1 MKGRLHVMKLYKT
14 KLIKSGDVI
23 EVYQYEVERAV
34 GYKSKKT
41 VIPKETKYVDPETGE
56 ILTDEQVKIKNRQ
69 KNSIRQKMNLIRL
82 ANTNFRGKDVR
93 FLTLTFRENLQ
104 DIEKANK
111 IFNLFIKHLN
121 YQLKKKGKPT
131 IKYLVVIEFQKRG
144 AIHYHALTKMSF
156 TRVEII
162 RECWRKASK
171 EFGGNIDIKR
181 VDRVDNVGAYI
192 SKYMSKNN
200 EDLRLSG
207 KKQYWSSRNLE
218 KPIEVVGDQAES
230 YIEKLGL
237 KTKKIAYESSWTDE
251 YTGGKVQYKQY
262 NLRRQ

>member
-1 MKGRLHVMKLYKT
+1 MKLYKT

-23 EVYQYEVERAV
+23 EVYQYEVERAI
-34 GYKSKKT
+34 GYKSKRT
-41 VIPKETKYVDPETGE
+41 NTPKETEYHVDPETGE
-56 ILTDEQVKIKNRQ
+56 IITAEQAKIKNRQ

-111 IFNLFIKHLN
+111 IFNSFIKKLN
-121 YQLKKKGKPT
+121 YRMKKAGKPT

-144 AIHYHALTKMSF
+144 AIHYHALTKMNY

-171 EFGGNIDIKR
+171 EYGGNVDIKR
-181 VDRVDNVGAYI
+181 VDRIDNIGAYI
-192 SKYMSKNN
+192 SKYMSKSHD
-200 EDLRLSG
+200 DLRLSG

-218 KPIEVVGDQAES
+218 KPIELIGSHAES

-237 KTKKIAYESSWTDE
+237 KTKKITYETSWIDE
-251 YTGGKVQYKQY
+251 HTGGKVQYKQY

>member
-1 MKGRLHVMKLYKT
+1 MKLYTT
-14 KLIKSGDVI
+14 KLIRSGDVI
-23 EVYQYEVERAV
+23 EVYQYEEARAI
-34 GYKSKKT
+34 GYKAKKT
-41 VIPKETKYVDPETGE
+41 VIQKEKHVDPETGE
-56 ILTDEQVKIKNRQ
+56 ILTEEQVKIKNRQ
-69 KNSIRQKMNLIRL
+69 KNSIKQKMNLIRL
-82 ANTNFRGKDVR
+82 ANANFTGKDVR

-111 IFNLFIKHLN
+111 IFNLFIKNLN
-121 YQLKKKGKPT
+121 YRLKKAGKPA

-144 AIHYHALTKMSF
+144 AIHYHALTKMSY

-171 EFGGNIDIKR
+171 EYGGNIDIKR

-207 KKQYWSSRNLE
+207 KKQYWSSRGLK
-218 KPIEVVGDQAES
+218 KPIELIGDQAEKM
-230 YIEKLGL
+230 IEKLEL
-237 KTKKIAYESSWTDE
+237 KTKKIAYASSWRDE
-251 YTGGKVQYKQY
+251 FTGGEVQYKQY